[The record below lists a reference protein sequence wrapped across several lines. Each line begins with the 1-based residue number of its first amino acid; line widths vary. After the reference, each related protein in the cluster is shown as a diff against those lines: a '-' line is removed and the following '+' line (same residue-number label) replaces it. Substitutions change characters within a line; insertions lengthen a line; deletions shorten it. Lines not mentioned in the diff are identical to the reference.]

1 MSIFNRLSDIINSN
15 ISSLLDKA
23 ENPEKM
29 IRMVIQEM
37 EETLVEVRSGTAKVI
52 AEKKT
57 LSRRAEQLKKQAHDW
72 EGKAELALSKG
83 REDLAKAAL
92 LEKSNINSSVAITEK
107 DLLKLDETLDKLSIE
122 IEQLQAKLNDARARQ
137 KTIVMRTTA
146 TESRLNVNRQLHS
159 YSIDN
164 AMDKFEYYEKKI
176 DQMEGQMDSIHIEK
190 RGLQSEFDELEK
202 QESIDKEL
210 EDLKNKLKDQ
220 YAFKMGIFEFIIA
233 LVAMVLGAVTFW
245 ILLLR
250 KGRRTVRIEP
260 DGKYNMGELSAMAE
274 SLTERIDILESI
286 LDAEVPD
293 WR

>member
-57 LSRRAEQLKKQAHDW
+57 LSRRAEQLKKQAQDW
-72 EGKAELALSKG
+72 ESKAELALSKG

-92 LEKSNINSSVAITEK
+92 LEKSNINSSVVITER
-107 DLLKLDETLDKLSIE
+107 DLAKLDGTLDKLSTE

-164 AMDKFEYYEKKI
+164 AMNKFEYYEKKI

-220 YAFKMGIFEFIIA
+220 
-233 LVAMVLGAVTFW
+233 
-245 ILLLR
+245 
-250 KGRRTVRIEP
+250 
-260 DGKYNMGELSAMAE
+260 
-274 SLTERIDILESI
+274 
-286 LDAEVPD
+286 
-293 WR
+293 

>member
-57 LSRRAEQLKKQAHDW
+57 LSRRAEQLKKQAQDW
-72 EGKAELALSKG
+72 ESKAELALSKG

-92 LEKSNINSSVAITEK
+92 LEKSNINSSVVITEK
-107 DLLKLDETLDKLSIE
+107 DLAKLDGTLDKLSTE

-164 AMDKFEYYEKKI
+164 AMNKFEYYEKKI

-202 QESIDKEL
+202 QESIDQEL
-210 EDLKNKLKDQ
+210 EDLKTKLKHQ
-220 YAFKMGIFEFIIA
+220 
-233 LVAMVLGAVTFW
+233 
-245 ILLLR
+245 
-250 KGRRTVRIEP
+250 
-260 DGKYNMGELSAMAE
+260 
-274 SLTERIDILESI
+274 
-286 LDAEVPD
+286 
-293 WR
+293 

>member
-57 LSRRAEQLKKQAHDW
+57 LSRRAEQLKKQALDW
-72 EGKAELALSKG
+72 ESKAELALSKG

-92 LEKSNINSSVAITEK
+92 LEKSNINSSVVITEK
-107 DLLKLDETLDKLSIE
+107 DLAKLDVTLDKLSVE

-146 TESRLNVNRQLHS
+146 TESRLHVNRQLHS

-202 QESIDKEL
+202 QESIDQEL

-220 YAFKMGIFEFIIA
+220 
-233 LVAMVLGAVTFW
+233 
-245 ILLLR
+245 
-250 KGRRTVRIEP
+250 
-260 DGKYNMGELSAMAE
+260 
-274 SLTERIDILESI
+274 
-286 LDAEVPD
+286 
-293 WR
+293 

>member
-1 MSIFNRLSDIINSN
+1 MSIFTRLSDIVNSN

-57 LSRRAEQLKKQAHDW
+57 LTRRAEQLRKQAKDW
-72 EGKAELALSKG
+72 EQKAELALSKG

-92 LEKSNINSSVAITEK
+92 VEKSNITASVDITEK
-107 DLLKLDETLDKLSIE
+107 DLQKLDETLDKLSVE

-137 KTIVMRTTA
+137 KTIVMRTQA
-146 TESRLNVNRQLHS
+146 TTSRLHVNMQLHN

-176 DQMEGQMDSIHIEK
+176 DQMEGQMDSIHIER
-190 RGLQSEFDELEK
+190 RGLQSEFDELAR
-202 QESIDKEL
+202 QEAIDKEL
-210 EDLKNKLKDQ
+210 ENLKNRLKD
-220 YAFKMGIFEFIIA
+220 K
-233 LVAMVLGAVTFW
+233 
-245 ILLLR
+245 
-250 KGRRTVRIEP
+250 
-260 DGKYNMGELSAMAE
+260 
-274 SLTERIDILESI
+274 
-286 LDAEVPD
+286 
-293 WR
+293 

>member
-1 MSIFNRLSDIINSN
+1 MALETNGTFEVSTMSIFNRLSDIINSN

-57 LSRRAEQLKKQAHDW
+57 LARRAEQLKKQAQDW
-72 EGKAELALSKG
+72 ESKAELALSKG

-92 LEKSNINSSVAITEK
+92 LEKSNINSSVEITER
-107 DLLKLDETLDKLSIE
+107 DLAKLDGTLDKLSTE

-146 TESRLNVNRQLHS
+146 TQSRLNVNRQLHS

-202 QESIDKEL
+202 QESIDQEL
-210 EDLKNKLKDQ
+210 EDLKTKLKHQ
-220 YAFKMGIFEFIIA
+220 
-233 LVAMVLGAVTFW
+233 
-245 ILLLR
+245 
-250 KGRRTVRIEP
+250 
-260 DGKYNMGELSAMAE
+260 
-274 SLTERIDILESI
+274 
-286 LDAEVPD
+286 
-293 WR
+293 

>member
-57 LSRRAEQLKKQAHDW
+57 LTRRADQLKKQAQDW

-92 LEKSNINSSVAITEK
+92 MEKANINSSVEITEK
-107 DLLKLDETLDKLSIE
+107 DLLKLDETLDKLSVE

-164 AMDKFEYYEKKI
+164 AMNKFEYYEKKI

-190 RGLQSEFDELEK
+190 RGLQSEFDELERE
-202 QESIDKEL
+202 ESIDQEL
-210 EDLKNKLKDQ
+210 ENLKNKLKDQ
-220 YAFKMGIFEFIIA
+220 
-233 LVAMVLGAVTFW
+233 
-245 ILLLR
+245 
-250 KGRRTVRIEP
+250 
-260 DGKYNMGELSAMAE
+260 
-274 SLTERIDILESI
+274 
-286 LDAEVPD
+286 
-293 WR
+293 

>member
-1 MSIFNRLSDIINSN
+1 MGIFSRMTDIINSN

-57 LSRRAEQLKKQAHDW
+57 LARRAEQLKRQAQDW
-72 EGKAELALSKG
+72 ESKAELALSKE

-92 LEKSNINSSVAITEK
+92 LEKSNINSSVVITER
-107 DLLKLDETLDKLSIE
+107 DLAKLDGTLDKLSTE

-146 TESRLNVNRQLHS
+146 TQSRLNVNRQLHS

-202 QESIDKEL
+202 QESIDQEL
-210 EDLKNKLKDQ
+210 EDLKTKLKHQ
-220 YAFKMGIFEFIIA
+220 
-233 LVAMVLGAVTFW
+233 
-245 ILLLR
+245 
-250 KGRRTVRIEP
+250 
-260 DGKYNMGELSAMAE
+260 
-274 SLTERIDILESI
+274 
-286 LDAEVPD
+286 
-293 WR
+293 

>member
-57 LSRRAEQLKKQAHDW
+57 LSRRAEQLKKQAQDW

-92 LEKSNINSSVAITEK
+92 MEKANINSSVEITEK
-107 DLLKLDETLDKLSIE
+107 DLLKLDETLDKLSVE

-146 TESRLNVNRQLHS
+146 TESRLHVNRQLHS

-164 AMDKFEYYEKKI
+164 AMNKFEYYEKKI
-176 DQMEGQMDSIHIEK
+176 DLMEGQMDSIHMEK
-190 RGLQSEFDELEK
+190 RGLQSEFDELERE
-202 QESIDKEL
+202 ESIDKEL
-210 EDLKNKLKDQ
+210 ENLKNKLKD
-220 YAFKMGIFEFIIA
+220 K
-233 LVAMVLGAVTFW
+233 
-245 ILLLR
+245 
-250 KGRRTVRIEP
+250 
-260 DGKYNMGELSAMAE
+260 
-274 SLTERIDILESI
+274 
-286 LDAEVPD
+286 
-293 WR
+293 